1 MYYYRSYY
9 TYYSIC
15 LIDTMGMG
23 MGMGMGRD
31 MDMDMGMDIID
42 IVVDI

>member
-1 MYYYRSYY
+1 MYYYRTYY

-23 MGMGMGRD
+23 MGMGRD
-31 MDMDMGMDIID
+31 MDMDMDIID